1 MNLYISI
8 EAISFLSFI
17 LFSLL
22 CFTRIEKNT
31 DINKVVYLFSLFL
44 QFFVGLLNYI
54 YVLNFIS
61 NKLALVTSLLTAIIF
76 LTFFILSIFSYQF
89 LRLRILFIPFFI
101 IILIFRFLI
110 GVSSVDDNSEVQLF
124 ENYYLVLHII
134 TSLLSYSLITIS
146 LVTSFC
152 TFIQDLYIKKM
163 KYNKI
168 ISEFLP
174 SMYESEI
181 LAIRFLHITVIFLI
195 TSLISGLY
203 YFVES
208 GQKLIYFFNE
218 KVIFS
223 LITLLLTLFI
233 ISIRMFRG
241 LSSQMIFKMI
251 LLSYLLISF
260 SYFGVRLLD

>member
-1 MNLYISI
+1 MNISI

-124 ENYYLVLHII
+124 ENY
-134 TSLLSYSLITIS
+134 
-146 LVTSFC
+146 
-152 TFIQDLYIKKM
+152 
-163 KYNKI
+163 
-168 ISEFLP
+168 
-174 SMYESEI
+174 
-181 LAIRFLHITVIFLI
+181 
-195 TSLISGLY
+195 
-203 YFVES
+203 
-208 GQKLIYFFNE
+208 
-218 KVIFS
+218 
-223 LITLLLTLFI
+223 
-233 ISIRMFRG
+233 
-241 LSSQMIFKMI
+241 
-251 LLSYLLISF
+251 
-260 SYFGVRLLD
+260 